1 MNDLKQT
8 PEEIE
13 LHQKEELLHQKQELL
28 TERELALS
36 TLQADLHSF
45 EIEYYLKVGEKYVHI
60 DRLQATLDN
69 ILASKAPKD
78 VNARKRAADSS
89 QKAQQSEREA
99 EQYKQLKE
107 EDERSKFQPSPELKA
122 LYRELAKLLHP
133 DLTLDP
139 KEKQRRHKL
148 MQQINAAYQAGDLKK
163 LNDIWEA
170 EKNNPENIKGD
181 DIGSA
186 LVRAIR
192 KIAQIEKRIAVLEH
206 DIEQLRKTDLFVL
219 FEVVEKEAAR
229 GIDQLTVMAE
239 ELASRI
245 AFLQNQIE
253 QANK

>member
-1 MNDLKQT
+1 MNISKQT

-13 LHQKEELLHQKQELL
+13 LQQKEELLQQKQEIL

-45 EIEYYLKVGEKYVHI
+45 EIEYYMKVGEKYVHL
-60 DRLQATLDN
+60 DRLQATLDK
-69 ILASKAPKD
+69 ILAAKMPHD
-78 VNARKRAADSS
+78 VNAKKRAAESDK
-89 QKAQQSEREA
+89 KAQQSANDA
-99 EQYKQLKE
+99 EQFKQLKE
-107 EDERSKFQPSPELKA
+107 DDKGKFHATPELKS

-139 KEKQRRHKL
+139 KEKERRHKL
-148 MQQINAAYQAGDLKK
+148 MQQINEAYQAGDLKR

-181 DIGSA
+181 DIGSV

-192 KIAQIEKRIAVLEH
+192 KIAQVEKRILEI
-206 DIEQLRKTDLFVL
+206 DSALDELRKTDLYSL
-219 FEVVEKEAAR
+219 FETVQKEFEKGNDWIE
-229 GIDQLTVMAE
+229 QMSK
-239 ELASRI
+239 ELESRI
-245 AFLQNQIE
+245 AFLQSQIE

>member
-1 MNDLKQT
+1 MINKKQT

-13 LHQKEELLHQKQELL
+13 LQQKEEILKQRQEIL
-28 TERELALS
+28 TERELTLS

-78 VNARKRAADSS
+78 VNANKRAAESNK
-89 QKAQQSEREA
+89 KAQQSENDA
-99 EQYKQLKE
+99 EQYKQLNETKQN
-107 EDERSKFQPSPELKA
+107 KFEATPELKS

-133 DLTLDP
+133 DLTLDQ
-139 KEKQRRHKL
+139 KEKERRHKL
-148 MQQINAAYQAGDLKK
+148 MQQINGAYQAGDLKK

-181 DIGSA
+181 DIGSS

-192 KIAQIEKRIAVLEH
+192 KIAQVEKRIATLEYEL
-206 DIEQLRKTDLFVL
+206 EQLRKTDLFIL
-219 FEVVEKEAAR
+219 FEVVEKETAK
-229 GIDQLTVMAE
+229 GNNKLETMAV
-239 ELASRI
+239 ELESRI
-245 AFLQNQIE
+245 AFLQNQIG
-253 QANK
+253 QTNR